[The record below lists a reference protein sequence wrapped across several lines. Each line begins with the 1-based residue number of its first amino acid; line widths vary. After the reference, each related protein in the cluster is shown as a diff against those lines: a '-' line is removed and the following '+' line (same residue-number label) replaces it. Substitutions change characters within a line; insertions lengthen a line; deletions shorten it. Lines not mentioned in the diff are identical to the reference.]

1 MVLRICLTFE
11 KLPAFIAKTRIIVN
25 GAIQQIIYD
34 SV

>member
-1 MVLRICLTFE
+1 MVLRTCLTFE
-11 KLPAFIAKTRIIVN
+11 KLPAFIANARIIVN